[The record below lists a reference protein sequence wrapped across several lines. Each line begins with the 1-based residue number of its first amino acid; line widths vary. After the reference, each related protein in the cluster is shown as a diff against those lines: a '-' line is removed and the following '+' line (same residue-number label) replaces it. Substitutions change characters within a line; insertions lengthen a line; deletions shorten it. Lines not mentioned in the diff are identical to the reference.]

1 VSFAGAG
8 KAYAARTVRVG
19 RKKHVWGAVTRS
31 DDVRRSNR
39 RRILAAVRRKGA
51 MSRTDISRETG
62 LSAATVSAI
71 TSDFIAENVLI
82 GPARV
87 EASANGR
94 GRPKVDLSLNPGAGI
109 VGAMNFQLN
118 SITAAIVDYAGAPLG
133 DSALTIDTQR
143 ASAAL
148 LRKALARCMSDAL
161 AAAGTPHARL
171 RGIVIG
177 IQGIADIDG
186 TRLIWS
192 PVMKERNLPV
202 QSWLETEFDVPVRIA
217 NECDLIARALNWG
230 DPETF
235 ATDFAAILV
244 AHGVG
249 MGFFRRGGP
258 VNGSQTSG
266 TEFGHMVYRPDGALC
281 RCGARGCI
289 EAYAA
294 DYGIVRRA
302 SRLAETSEPASAVTA
317 ADIEAIVA
325 AALAGDKDAHAAIQE
340 AGRAIGTGLANLYAL
355 TDPFPVALIGS
366 ATITREILEPAIRA
380 AISQSAVVSNA
391 IDSRKGTGIPLHFIR
406 DDAPLVH
413 KGCVL
418 RALLALDDAFADPG
432 GSS

>member
-1 VSFAGAG
+1 M
-8 KAYAARTVRVG
+8 
-19 RKKHVWGAVTRS
+19 WGAATRS
-31 DDVRRSNR
+31 DELRRNNR
-39 RRILAAVRRKGA
+39 SRILAAVRRKGQ

-71 TSDFIAENVLI
+71 TSDLIAENVLI
-82 GPARV
+82 GPARGDV
-87 EASANGR
+87 AANGR
-94 GRPKVDLSLNPGAGI
+94 GRPKVDLGLNPRAGI
-109 VGAMNFQLN
+109 VGAMSFQLN
-118 SITAAIVDYAGAPLG
+118 AISAAIVDYAGVPLA

-143 ASAAL
+143 ASAAM
-148 LRKALARCMSDAL
+148 LRKALARCMRDAL
-161 AAAGTPHARL
+161 ASAGTPHARL

-186 TRLIWS
+186 TKLIWS

-202 QSWLETEFDVPVRIA
+202 RSWLEAEFDVPVRIA

-235 ATDFAAILV
+235 ANDFAAILV

-258 VNGSQTSG
+258 VNGSHTSG

-294 DYGIVRRA
+294 DYGIKRRA
-302 SRLAETSEPASAVTA
+302 SRLPETSAPSNSVSAQE
-317 ADIEAIVA
+317 IEAIVA
-325 AALAGDKDAHAAIQE
+325 AALAGDADAHAAIEE

-366 ATITREILEPAIRA
+366 ATITRQLLEPAIRA
-380 AISQSAVVSNA
+380 SISQSAVVRNA
-391 IDSRKGTGIPLHFIR
+391 MPSRKRPGIVLHFIPN
-406 DDAPLVH
+406 DAPLVRQ
-413 KGCVL
+413 GCVM
-418 RALLALDDAFADPG
+418 RALLALDDQFADPP
-432 GSS
+432 S

>member
-1 VSFAGAG
+1 M
-8 KAYAARTVRVG
+8 
-19 RKKHVWGAVTRS
+19 WGGVTRS

-39 RRILAAVRRKGA
+39 RRILAAVRRKGLI
-51 MSRTDISRETG
+51 SRTDISRETG

-71 TSDFIAENVLI
+71 TSDFISENVLI
-82 GPARV
+82 GPARADV
-87 EASANGR
+87 AANGR
-94 GRPKVDLSLNPGAGI
+94 GRPKVDLGLNPRAGI

-118 SITAAIVDYAGAPLG
+118 SVSAAIVDYAGMPLA

-143 ASAAL
+143 AGPAM
-148 LRKALARCMSDAL
+148 LRKALVRCMGDAL
-161 AAAGTPHARL
+161 AAAGGSQARL

-177 IQGIADIDG
+177 VQGIADIDG
-186 TRLIWS
+186 TKLIWS
-192 PVMKERNLPV
+192 PVMKERNIPV
-202 QSWLETEFDVPVRIA
+202 QSWLEGEFDVPVRVA
-217 NECDLIARALNWG
+217 NECDLIARALNWS

-258 VNGSQTSG
+258 VNGSHTSG

-294 DYGIVRRA
+294 DYGIKRRA
-302 SRLAETSEPASAVTA
+302 GGLAETSPPASTVTA
-317 ADIEAIVA
+317 GEIEAIVA
-325 AALAGDKDAHAAIQE
+325 AAIDGDADALAAIEE

-366 ATITREILEPAIRA
+366 ATITRQVLEPAIRA
-380 AISQSAVVSNA
+380 AIAESAVVRNA
-391 IDSRKGTGIPLHFIR
+391 TGPRKAAGIPLHFIR
-406 DDAPLVH
+406 SDAPLVQ
-413 KGCVL
+413 KGCVM
-418 RALLALDDAFADPG
+418 RALLALDDEFADPAG
-432 GSS
+432 